1 MKQRSGESGVHRLRH
16 QIEVAMRRSASRK
29 QLEPLLER
37 LVSIADADTDAW
49 IFAHRHLAELRL
61 EQHPWR
67 AALHL
72 RHVLRVEQQ
81 DDVVHALM
89 GLSQALLGNYRAA
102 VSAYARAIQLSP
114 RNPWYH
120 HNMGHLLDVALG
132 ETSAA
137 LPHLQIAHDNQP
149 HEDEI
154 TASLAHCLA
163 RLDRVDEARE
173 LAGEAVRLAPRNPD
187 HRALLEWIGGSDGRR
202 PQGRKGQRRRAGATA
217 AAEAA
222 CAAAPRGASRR
233 RGKEPAQLVLSALE
247 AGMREGG
254 FTTRHLSCARAL
266 WADFRNHRE
275 VRVVKPEVY
284 AAAVEYAIAQVHC
297 VTGVTQASVARRY
310 GVGTSS
316 LSTRYGEIRQA
327 LALQPRDPRYRR

>member
-1 MKQRSGESGVHRLRH
+1 MKQRSGESGVNRLRH
-16 QIEVAMRRSASRK
+16 QVESAMRRSASRK
-29 QLEPLLER
+29 QLEPMLER
-37 LVSIADADTDAW
+37 LVGMADDLSDAW
-49 IFAHRHLAELRL
+49 VFAHRHLAELRL

-72 RHVLRVEQQ
+72 RHVLRVQQQ

-102 VSAYARAIQLSP
+102 VSAYRRALQISP

-132 ETSAA
+132 ETTQA
-137 LPHLQIAHDNQP
+137 LGHLQVAHETQP
-149 HEDEI
+149 DEDEI

-163 RLDRVDEARE
+163 RLDRVDEARA

-187 HRALLEWIGGSDGRR
+187 HRALLEWIGGTASKGGARR
-202 PQGRKGQRRRAGATA
+202 KAPRSRATPGA
-217 AAEAA
+217 AADAVA
-222 CAAAPRGASRR
+222 RGGQDGHGAS
-233 RGKEPAQLVLSALE
+233 GGAEPAQAVLSALE
-247 AGMREGG
+247 VRMREGG
-254 FTTRHLSCARAL
+254 FTTRHLACARAL
-266 WADFRNHRE
+266 WADFRDRRE

-284 AAAVEYAIAQVHC
+284 AAALEYAIAQVHC

-316 LSTRYGEIRQA
+316 LSNRYGEIRQT
-327 LALQPRDPRYRR
+327 LALRPRDPRYRE

>member
-16 QIEVAMRRSASRK
+16 QIEAAMRRSAGRK
-29 QLEPLLER
+29 QLEPMLER
-37 LVSIADADTDAW
+37 LLAMADELTDAW

-72 RHVLRVEQQ
+72 RHVLRVHQQ

-102 VSAYARAIQLSP
+102 VASYGRALQIAP

-132 ETSAA
+132 ETEQA
-137 LPHLQIAHDNQP
+137 LGHLQIAREAQP
-149 HEDEI
+149 EEDEI
-154 TASLAHCLA
+154 IASLAHCLA
-163 RLDRVDEARE
+163 RLDRVDEAKE
-173 LAGEAVRLAPRNPD
+173 MAAEAVRLAPRNPD
-187 HRALLEWIGGSDGRR
+187 HRALLEWIGGE
-202 PQGRKGQRRRAGATA
+202 PEPTPRRRSARRSAGDGGA
-217 AAEAA
+217 A
-222 CAAAPRGASRR
+222 R
-233 RGKEPAQLVLSALE
+233 RGPSRTHGGKSPGGTHEPAQAVLSALE
-247 AGMREGG
+247 VRMPEGG
-254 FTTRHLSCARAL
+254 FSTRHLACARAL
-266 WADFRNHRE
+266 WADFRNQRQ

-284 AAAVEYAIAQVHC
+284 AAALEYAIAQVHC
-297 VTGVTQASVARRY
+297 VSGVTQASVARRY
-310 GVGTSS
+310 GIGTTS
-316 LSTRYGEIRQA
+316 LANRYGEIRQT